1 MNMLLINVTTNEVG
15 FSLQMRRNLTRPLIT
30 SWHAQRGLRRSV
42 MCFISGQS
50 LKVGPFSENKVH
62 TIINWEESIY
72 SKQTNNPRDEVNAKW
87 KHYRWTTYVN
97 MSVVIQ
103 VNSIEQAKLFW
114 TRADNTRNEL
124 CFNGKFSDTFLRS
137 SFSLS
142 IKIQLGLLNIL
153 KANYTLNRFFDDKS
167 TDIWLGYR
175 QLDLVRWVNWLN
187 VSILQSTFRSKW
199 FITFFARC

>member
-1 MNMLLINVTTNEVG
+1 
-15 FSLQMRRNLTRPLIT
+15 
-30 SWHAQRGLRRSV
+30 
-42 MCFISGQS
+42 
-50 LKVGPFSENKVH
+50 
-62 TIINWEESIY
+62 
-72 SKQTNNPRDEVNAKW
+72 
-87 KHYRWTTYVN
+87 

-153 KANYTLNRFFDDKS
+153 KANYILNRFFDDKS

-199 FITFFARC
+199 FITFLQNVKHSKSLNGWNTFRNWSDEGFNTR